1 MFCSHRFASLVS
13 GCGSGFAGG
22 NDRHETEEE
31 TPMHINRQIERFL
44 ILHNYPASKFGR
56 MVARDPRLVHDMR
69 RGRELG
75 RAMVARAKAFI
86 AEQGDTPC

>member
-1 MFCSHRFASLVS
+1 V
-13 GCGSGFAGG
+13 
-22 NDRHETEEE
+22 
-31 TPMHINRQIERFL
+31 HINRQIERFL

-75 RAMVARAKAFI
+75 APMIARAQAFM
-86 AEQGDTPC
+86 ADYACEAADRLEAAA